1 MFPSIEIFGRPF
13 GTYGICAL
21 AGIVACWFVGLKM
34 SKKRGLVIYDYAIA
48 LITAFLGMMVGAVIL
63 YGVTNTHH
71 IINIF
76 KDFGKLCDMI
86 GFWGVMELL
95 VANFSGMVFYG
106 GFIGSCVAL
115 LIYTK
120 HSKTVHDKRAEIFD
134 IFAVLVPLF
143 HGFGRI
149 GCFLGGCCYGIEC
162 EFGFTAHGNTAV
174 PSVNDVNRFPVQ
186 LLESGLNF
194 ILFFVLLILFNK
206 RIMEKRL
213 VYIYMLVYPIIRF
226 SDEFL
231 RGDTYRGFL
240 FGLSTSQWVSIILFV
255 FALIMLPIASK
266 KYKRSLQDHENTDL
280 GAA

>member
-13 GTYGICAL
+13 GTYGICAVI
-21 AGIVACWFVGLKM
+21 GIAACWFVGSKL
-34 SKKRGLVIYDYAIA
+34 SKKRGINIYDYAIA
-48 LITAFLGMMVGAVIL
+48 LVTAFIGMAIGAVLL
-63 YGVTNTHH
+63 YGVTNIGHLV
-71 IINIF
+71 NIF
-76 KDFGKLCDMI
+76 KDFGKLCDSI
-86 GFWGVMELL
+86 GFWGVMELI

-106 GFIGSCVAL
+106 GFIGTCVAL

-134 IFAVLVPLF
+134 LLAVLVPLF

-149 GCFLGGCCYGIEC
+149 GCFLGGCCYGIES
-162 EFGFTAHGNTAV
+162 EFGFTAHNNTAV

-194 ILFFVLLILFNK
+194 ILFFVLLILFK
-206 RIMEKRL
+206 KHILEKRL
-213 VYIYMLVYPIIRF
+213 IYIYMLVYPVIRF
-226 SDEFL
+226 FDEFL

-255 FALIMLPIASK
+255 FALIMLPITSK
-266 KYKRSLQDHENTDL
+266 KYKQEKLDS